1 MANAL
6 YNFWIEEEGQ
16 DLVEYTLLIALVALG
31 GVSLMQ
37 AQGAGIKPVWG
48 NASTMVSN
56 AATVAT
62 S

>member
-1 MANAL
+1 MAKSL
-6 YNFWIEEEGQ
+6 YNFWIDEEGQ

-31 GVSLMQ
+31 GVSLMK
-37 AQGAGIKPVWG
+37 AQGAGIKPVWSS
-48 NASTMVSN
+48 AKTMVSN